1 MLAGNKHSSLVRT
14 FVNYG
19 RKIFYKIIP
28 GVSKIGYKRR
38 IFGTGGAA
46 ASADFVLWPR

>member
-1 MLAGNKHSSLVRT
+1 MI
-14 FVNYG
+14 YG
-19 RKIFYKIIP
+19 RKMFYKIVP

-38 IFGTGGAA
+38 IFGNGGAA